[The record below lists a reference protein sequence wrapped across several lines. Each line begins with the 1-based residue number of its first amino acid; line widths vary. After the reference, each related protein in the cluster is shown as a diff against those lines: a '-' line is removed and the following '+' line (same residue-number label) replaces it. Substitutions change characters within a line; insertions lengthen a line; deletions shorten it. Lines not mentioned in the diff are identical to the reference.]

1 MMQQV
6 GTAVRGVAGGELAS
20 LEQLHDV
27 GIRQHVFQ
35 KEWNYYSKSVRQW
48 LVKGASL
55 YFG

>member
-1 MMQQV
+1 MQQV